1 MMERLY
7 KAILPVCAL
16 FFSILPVIQAGVGVP
31 VGSDLQ
37 ADARIADSRR
47 LPILLVFTAIDCAYC
62 ELLEEEFL
70 EPMLLGGEY
79 EDRVIIRKIVLDNG
93 SRLTDFSG
101 QRRDATAL
109 SDAYRVFVTPTLLFV
124 DGDGMELA
132 ARMLGINTVEL
143 FGGYLDDCI
152 ETALLNVRGVDASQ
166 WPVSCRGNGQRQG
179 EQ

>member
-16 FFSILPVIQAGVGVP
+16 FFSILPITQAGVEVP

-37 ADARIADSRR
+37 ADAGIADNRR

-62 ELLEEEFL
+62 VLLEEDFL
-70 EPMLLGGEY
+70 EPMLLSSEY

-109 SDAYRVFVTPTLLFV
+109 SDDYKVYVTPTILFLDS
-124 DGDGMELA
+124 DGTELA
-132 ARMLGINTVEL
+132 DRMLGINTPEL
-143 FGGYLDDCI
+143 FGGYLEDCI
-152 ETALLNVRGVDASQ
+152 DTALMKVRGVDASL
-166 WPVSCRGNGQRQG
+166 WPASCLDTRQR
-179 EQ
+179 